1 MYKFLAIFYIYGI
14 DVNIQSVLQKGN
26 FDQMLLEVENLSKM
40 SDVYLS
46 TKDCQ
51 SYSRLFEGK
60 VQHLSSRLFSL
71 PDTTIGKSLA
81 AAIFFGAGFVS
92 FMKRVKKIDVIVSQG
107 TTSLHGA
114 VANFLFNKPLILYL
128 QYFAYNE
135 QSLLK
140 RSVLSPLFKVI
151 ELFTLRH
158 CSIVVAPNEKLQAE
172 AFANGAKRVQI
183 IPNFVN
189 ITEADEIGD
198 KDALRQK
205 LGLEKAASVVL
216 FVGRLHP
223 VKNVALLL
231 KSFSRLDKLDRC
243 VLVIIGD
250 GPEKQRLNE
259 LAFRLNIH
267 DRVHF
272 EGFKSKKG
280 VLEYMKAADVFALPS
295 IVEGQ
300 PRVIL
305 EAWACGLPVVASK
318 VSGIENLVTDGSDG
332 LLFNLPSEEQ
342 LEQAISKA
350 LEDDTA
356 NKIRVNAKKHVV
368 MYSEDSVLFQQE
380 LTVKKFLP
388 KPK

>member
-1 MYKFLAIFYIYGI
+1 LAIFYIYGI

-26 FDQMLLEVENLSKM
+26 FDQMLLEVKNLSKI
-40 SDVYLS
+40 SEVYLS
-46 TKDCQ
+46 TKDCH

-60 VQHLSSRLFSL
+60 VQHLSSRFFSL
-71 PDTTIGKSLA
+71 PDTTVGKSVA

-92 FMKRVKKIDVIVSQG
+92 FMKRVKKTDVIVSQG

-114 VANFLFNKPLILYL
+114 IANFLFNKPLILYL

-140 RSVLSPLFKVI
+140 RSVLSPLFRVI
-151 ELFTLRH
+151 ELFTIRH
-158 CSIVVAPNEKLQAE
+158 SSIVVAPNEKLQVE

-183 IPNFVN
+183 IPNFVS
-189 ITEADEIGD
+189 ITEADGIGD
-198 KDALRQK
+198 KGALRQK
-205 LGLEKAASVVL
+205 LGLDKATSVIL
-216 FVGRLHP
+216 YVGRLHP

-231 KSFSRLDKLDRC
+231 KSFSRLDKRDRC
-243 VLVIIGD
+243 LLVIVGD

-259 LAFRLNIH
+259 LASKLNIH

-272 EGFKSKKG
+272 EGFMPKKN
-280 VLEYMKAADVFALPS
+280 VLEYMKAADVFVLPS

-332 LLFNLPSEEQ
+332 LLFSLASEEQ
-342 LEQAISKA
+342 LAKTISIA

-356 NKIRVNAKKHVV
+356 NKIRANAKKHVV
-368 MYSEDSVLFQQE
+368 MYSEDNILFQQE
-380 LTVKKFLP
+380 QTVKEFLS
-388 KPK
+388 KSK